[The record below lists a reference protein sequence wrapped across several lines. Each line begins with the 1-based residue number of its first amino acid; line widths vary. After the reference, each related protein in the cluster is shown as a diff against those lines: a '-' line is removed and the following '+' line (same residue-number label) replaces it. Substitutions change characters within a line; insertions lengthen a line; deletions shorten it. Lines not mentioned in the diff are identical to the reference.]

1 MELEFQWTPEDI
13 IEEGRTTRENL
24 ETIRTWLSNLRDENL
39 PPKIQDEMIVLF
51 LLSCCNDI
59 DLTKNT
65 VISYYRCKKNGP
77 EIYDDRNVEKAD
89 IKLALNT
96 L

>member
-1 MELEFQWTPEDI
+1 MNLEFQWTPEEI
-13 IEEGRTTRENL
+13 IAEGRTTRENL
-24 ETIRTWLSNLRDENL
+24 ETIRKWRSNLNDKNIPL
-39 PPKIQDEMIVLF
+39 KIQDEMIVLF

-65 VISYYRCKKNGP
+65 IVSYYKCKKNGP
-77 EIYDDRNVEKAD
+77 EIYDDRNLENPD

-96 L
+96 M